1 MKKVLI
7 VITTGFA
14 ACGGLTTV
22 MMNYFRNMDRSGLQI
37 DFASINEV
45 DEESLAELH
54 AAGSRYFNLGDRK
67 KDLPGYMRNLHKLLR
82 REKYDVLHVNGNSAT
97 MAFDLLPG
105 CACRVPVRIAHGHT
119 TKSSYPKA
127 HKVLWPLFKRS
138 YTHGIVTSTAA
149 GDWLFV
155 RDYTVMNNAI
165 DIGHYGFSQEARDRV
180 RKEYGLEDKFVVGN
194 VGKLNPPKNHTFLL
208 DIFKEILSRRDN
220 AVLMIAGGGETEGAL
235 RQKCKDLGIEDSVI
249 FLGMLDDTSDVLQAF
264 DVFVFTSKFEG
275 LGMVLIEAQAAG
287 LECLSSDVVPF
298 ETRVSDHIRYMS
310 LDESAEAW
318 AQATLAIPPYDRV
331 THGATAAESIKTHGY
346 DIRYEAGKLEAIYR
360 GKG

>member
-14 ACGGLTTV
+14 PCGGLTTV

-45 DEESLAELH
+45 DEESLAELR

-67 KDLPGYMRNLHKLLR
+67 KDLPGYMKNLYKLLR

-105 CACRVPVRIAHGHT
+105 CACRVPVRIAHGHNSR
-119 TKSSYPKA
+119 SSYPTS
-127 HKVLWPLFKRS
+127 HKYLSPLFKKT
-138 YTHGIVTSTAA
+138 YTHGLVTSKIA
-149 GDWLFV
+149 GDWLYG
-155 RDYTVMNNAI
+155 DNYTVLNNAI
-165 DIGHYGFSQEARDRV
+165 DIGHYSFSQEARDRV
-180 RKEYGLEDKFVVGN
+180 RKELGLEGKFVVGN
-194 VGKLNPPKNHTFLL
+194 VGKLNPQKNQAFLL
-208 DIFKEILSRRDN
+208 EVFRSIHARRQDS
-220 AVLMIAGGGETEGAL
+220 VLVIAGGGALEDQL
-235 RQKCKDLGIEDSVI
+235 RQKARDLGIEDSVI

-287 LECLSSDVVPF
+287 LECLSSDAVPL
-298 ETRVSDHIRYMS
+298 ETKVSDHIRYIS
-310 LDESAEAW
+310 LEKSPEDWAE
-318 AQATLAIPPYDRV
+318 ATLAIPPYDRAS
-331 THGATAAESIKTHGY
+331 HGAAAAETIKTHGY
-346 DIRYEAGKLEAIYR
+346 DIRYETGKLEAIYR